1 MSDAQ
6 RVVVVSHEATLTGAP
21 RVAVEVVRALGG
33 DGADPTVVAV
43 LRAGGPLLPA
53 FGEAADAVRREP
65 LAKARAALRRVPALR
80 KVVNRLDEV
89 VASYVLRRERPTAL
103 FLNTVKSACYVRPA
117 LRRGIPVALF
127 SHELGTLA
135 SSVLRRYPLGRR
147 WQDVRLLA
155 CSQAARDTL
164 APLVGV
170 STEDIEVVTSPV
182 DVDAVV
188 AAAGSPTESR
198 PAGAVVVGACGTV
211 NDRKGAD
218 LWLQAAKAIQQLRP
232 GLDVRFRWVGE
243 RKSTWPDDLVAEL
256 ALGPMVDFTGQ
267 VTDPYPAI
275 AGMDVFT
282 LPSRE
287 DAFPL
292 VVMEAMALSRPIV
305 AFDVGGVRDQL
316 GDAGVVVPAG
326 DTAAMADAVVG
337 LLDDPDNARALGEAA
352 ATRARELHD
361 VAPFHEAIRDV
372 VTSLRPAPTKP
383 NKPTKA
389 FLLKSWHAGN
399 AHEQRYRVELLERY
413 GVELSYSDAADKRPW
428 TFGPIKQLVRR
439 LERLGAPFLQT
450 LLASAR
456 IARSDAVVA
465 VFESQANFLAALRAL
480 RLWPFTRPRFVVVAC
495 WLAMDAPKFSPGRLR
510 WYRWAYRR
518 GVDELVF
525 FSPNQTEVY
534 RDLLGIPEERLT
546 YVPFGIDHEYFTP
559 LDVEEE
565 DYVLAVGRDRG
576 RDWPTLFDAV
586 RGTDLDVR
594 VVCRPDDIA
603 GLEVPAN
610 VTVLG
615 TVDRSTYR
623 DLTARARVV
632 VVATRPLA
640 YPTGQSV
647 TLESMALGK
656 CCVVTDTPAMRGYL
670 DHDVDAVLV
679 PPHDSDALR
688 AALERAV
695 GDADLRKRTGAA
707 ARDAVERTFN
717 AAAMWQTVAGH
728 LRAAD
733 VAGS

>member
-1 MSDAQ
+1 MSTAP

-33 DGADPTVVAV
+33 EDRTVVAV
-43 LRAGGPLLPA
+43 LRAGGPLTPA
-53 FGEAADAVRREP
+53 FEAAADGLRQEP
-65 LAKARAALRRVPALR
+65 LARARAGLRRVGALR
-80 KVVNRLDEV
+80 PLVNRLDEL
-89 VASYVLRRERPTAL
+89 VAGYVLRRERPTAL

-117 LRRGIPVALF
+117 LRRGIPVALL

-135 SSVLRRYPLGRR
+135 SSVLRRYPLGHR
-147 WQDVRLLA
+147 WRDVRLLA
-155 CSQAARDTL
+155 CSAAARDTL

-170 STEDIEVVTSPV
+170 ATEDIEVVTSPV
-182 DVDAVV
+182 DVQAVV
-188 AAAGSPTESR
+188 AAAGTRTHEPTG
-198 PAGAVVVGACGTV
+198 PVVGGCGTV
-211 NDRKGAD
+211 NERKGVD
-218 LWLQAAKAIQQLRP
+218 LWLQVAKAVQDQRP
-232 GLDVRFRWVGE
+232 DLGVRFRWVGE
-243 RKSTWPDDLVAEL
+243 RKGDWLDEGDIGNGVEL
-256 ALGPMVDFTGQ
+256 TGQ
-267 VTDPYPAI
+267 VADPYPLI

-292 VVMEAMALSRPIV
+292 AVMEAMALSRPIV

-316 GDAGVVVPAG
+316 GDAGVIVAAG
-326 DTAAMADAVVG
+326 DTDAMAAAVVR
-337 LLDDPDNARALGEAA
+337 LLDDPDAARALGEAA

-361 VAPFHEAIRDV
+361 VAPFHQAIRDV
-372 VTSLRPAPTKP
+372 VTSLRP
-383 NKPTKA
+383 KPTKA
-389 FLLKSWHAGN
+389 FLLKSWHAGD
-399 AHEQRYRVELLERY
+399 AHEQRYRIELLERH
-413 GVELSYSDAADKRPW
+413 GVDLRYSDAVDRPPW
-428 TFGPIKQLVRR
+428 TFAPVRKLVRR

-450 LLASAR
+450 LLAAPR

-465 VFESQANFLAALRAL
+465 VFESQGNFLAGLRAL

-495 WLAMDAPKFSPGRLR
+495 WLAMDAPKFSPRKLR
-510 WYRWAYRR
+510 GYRWAYRR

-534 RDLLGIPEERLT
+534 RDLLGIPEDRLA
-546 YVPFGIDHEYFTP
+546 YVPFGIDHQYFTP
-559 LDVEEE
+559 RDVEEE
-565 DYVLAVGRDRG
+565 GYVLAVGRDKG

-594 VVCRPDDIA
+594 VVCRPDDIE
-603 GLEVPAN
+603 GLDVPAN
-610 VTVLG
+610 VTLLG

-656 CCVVTDTPAMRGYL
+656 CCVVTDTPAMHDYL
-670 DHDVDAVLV
+670 DHEVDALLV
-679 PPHDSDALR
+679 PPHDSAALR
-688 AALERAV
+688 AALERAMT
-695 GDADLRKRTGAA
+695 DPDLRKRLGTGA
-707 ARDAVERTFN
+707 REAVERTFN

-728 LRAAD
+728 LRRVN